1 VAVTARGRPARLT
14 AATVADVFRTYGPSY
29 RDRFN
34 TGPRQRAVMRHI
46 ESCRTPALGGHEYVC
61 DSCGHTVILWNSC
74 RDRHCPTCQKRET
87 AEWLKARLRRL
98 LPTHYFHPV
107 FTVPHELNPLVYCN
121 RKTCYDILF
130 RAASETLKEIARDGK
145 HLGAEIGFTAV
156 LHTWSRTLSFHV
168 HLHCVVTGGGLSADG
183 SMWIASREDF
193 FLPVRV
199 LSEVF
204 RGKFLDYL
212 SRAYREGDLT
222 FKGSSAPLAEGCEFR
237 RLKDRLYRKK
247 WHVYVKPPIAG
258 REAAFKYLA
267 RYTHGVAI
275 SDSRIVGVEGNGKTG
290 RVTFTYRDPRDG
302 DRTKLM
308 TLDAHEFI
316 RRFLLHALPRRYT
329 RIRHYGLLA
338 PSNVK
343 TKLEHARGL
352 LGAAAAPDPVNAS
365 DERPGET
372 TDAALTAHVC
382 PVCGGIMIV
391 SRVIVPEPCIPEG
404 IDSS

>member
-1 VAVTARGRPARLT
+1 
-14 AATVADVFRTYGPSY
+14 
-29 RDRFN
+29 
-34 TGPRQRAVMRHI
+34 MRHI
-46 ESCRTPALGGHEYVC
+46 ESCRTSALGGHEYAC
-61 DSCGHTVILWNSC
+61 SSCGHTVMLWNSC
-74 RDRHCPTCQKRET
+74 RDRHCPTCQKRES

-121 RKTCYDILF
+121 RKTCFDILF
-130 RAASETLKEIARDGK
+130 RAASETLNQIARDGK
-145 HLGAEIGFTAV
+145 HLGAQVGFTAV
-156 LHTWSRTLSFHV
+156 LHTWSRTLGFHV
-168 HLHCVVTGGGLSADG
+168 HLHCVATGGGLSPDG
-183 SMWIASREDF
+183 SKWIASRETF

-212 SRAYREGDLT
+212 SRAYREGDLA
-222 FKGSSAPLAEGCEFR
+222 FKGSSAPLADRCEFR
-237 RLKDRLYRKK
+237 RLKDRLYRRK

-267 RYTHGVAI
+267 RYTHRVAI
-275 SDSRIVGVEGNGKTG
+275 SDSRIVRVEGDGRTG

-316 RRFLLHALPRRYT
+316 RRFLLHVLPRRYV

-343 TKLEHARGL
+343 TKLEHAREL
-352 LGAAAAPDPVNAS
+352 LKAGGQAPEDPSDAS
-365 DERPGET
+365 GDEEAPRPE
-372 TDAALTAHVC
+372 LPVC
-382 PVCGGIMIV
+382 PVCGELMILV
-391 SRVIVPEPCIPEG
+391 RTLEPEPRPPRG

>member
-1 VAVTARGRPARLT
+1 VTVDLRGRP
-14 AATVADVFRTYGPSY
+14 TVGGVFRRHGPSY
-29 RDRFN
+29 RELF
-34 TGPRQRAVMRHI
+34 TPTARQHAVMRHI
-46 ESCRTPALGGHEYVC
+46 ESCRTPELGGHEYLC
-61 DSCGHTVILWNSC
+61 DSCGRTVMLWNSC

-87 AEWLKARLRRL
+87 AEWVKSRLARL

-107 FTVPHELNPLVYCN
+107 FTIPHELNPLVYSN
-121 RKTCYDILF
+121 KKTCYDILF
-130 RAASETLKEIARDGK
+130 KAASETLKQIACDEK
-145 HLGAEIGFTAV
+145 HLGVDVGFTAA
-156 LHTWSRTLSFHV
+156 LHTWSRTLAFHV
-168 HLHCVVTGGGLSADG
+168 HLHCVVTGGGLSPDG
-183 SMWIASREDF
+183 SKWIASREDF

-199 LSEVF
+199 LSRVF

-212 SRAYREGDLT
+212 SRAYHNGG
-222 FKGSSAPLAEGCEFR
+222 FIFAGSSAFLADPDEFR

-258 REAAFKYLA
+258 ASAAFKYLA
-267 RYTHGVAI
+267 RYTHRVAI
-275 SDSRIVGVEGNGKTG
+275 SDSRIVNVEGGGNSG

-316 RRFLLHALPRRYT
+316 RRFILHVLPRRYT

-343 TKLEHARGL
+343 TKLSRAREL
-352 LGAAAAPDPVNAS
+352 LSVIVATEEPQAEDAVDSAS
-365 DERPGET
+365 DAEAPGRE
-372 TDAALTAHVC
+372 LYVC
-382 PVCGGIMIV
+382 PACGELMILC
-391 SRVIVPEPCIPEG
+391 RIIGPAPCSPGG

>member
-1 VAVTARGRPARLT
+1 MVRIT
-14 AATVADVFRTYGPSY
+14 ATVAGVFREYEPSY
-29 RDRFN
+29 RDRFGA
-34 TGPRQRAVMRHI
+34 TARQRAVMRHI
-46 ESCRTPALGGHEYVC
+46 ESCRTPALGGHEYAC
-61 DSCGHTVILWNSC
+61 GSCRHTMILWNSC

-130 RAASETLKEIARDGK
+130 KAASETLKHIARDDR
-145 HLGAEIGFTAV
+145 HLGAEVGFTAV
-156 LHTWSRTLSFHV
+156 LHTWSRTLGFHV
-168 HLHCVVTGGGLSADG
+168 HLHCVVTGGGLSLVGPNED
-183 SMWIASREDF
+183 SKWIASREDF

-199 LSEVF
+199 LSKVF

-212 SRAYREGDLT
+212 SRAYREGDLA
-222 FKGSSAPLAEGCEFR
+222 FKGNSASLADPDEFR

-267 RYTHGVAI
+267 RYTHRVAI
-275 SDSRIVGVEGNGKTG
+275 SDSRILSVEGHGETG
-290 RVTFTYRDPRDG
+290 RVTFTYRDPKDG

-316 RRFLLHALPRRYT
+316 RRFLLHVLPRGYV
-329 RIRHYGLLA
+329 RIRHYGLMA

-343 TKLEHARGL
+343 TKLQRARELLSAGL
-352 LGAAAAPDPVNAS
+352 TTGGQS
-365 DERPGET
+365 DEDSSDASADDEDPRPE
-372 TDAALTAHVC
+372 LPVC
-382 PVCGGIMIV
+382 PVCGEIMIL
-391 SRVIVPEPCIPEG
+391 SRVIEPEPRFPEG